1 MSPSANLAHSWRWY
15 NHIRIL
21 SCGNDTSGFTGAKK
35 PLSAYGPPATVA
47 KPSNDDDDDDDDD
60 DLFGSDT
67 EEQKVFGR
75 VHMVLENT
83 GKSLHEIDIKYNS
96 RLRKVGHDSRVE
108 L

>member
-1 MSPSANLAHSWRWY
+1 
-15 NHIRIL
+15 
-21 SCGNDTSGFTGAKK
+21 
-35 PLSAYGPPATVA
+35 VA
-47 KPSNDDDDDDDDD
+47 KPSNDDDDDDDD

-75 VHMVLENT
+75 VHMVLVQNT